1 MPDNKITD
9 LGKAFKAITGKRAGL
24 DSLYTYVNGGQ
35 PLKYSTERLKETF
48 DNIKVHFEINWCAV
62 IVDATLDRLEL
73 NGFDTDDQTA
83 NDLLDSLFDRL
94 HIGIQADDAHKGAL
108 SMGNAYLIVW
118 KQPDG
123 QIEIYYNDPR
133 ICHVFYESARPNVK
147 RFAAKMFCRDD
158 GHTEM
163 TLYYQDRLEH
173 YVTRSDKGNV
183 DNVNDFQ
190 LEGTE
195 PNTFGVIP
203 VFELR
208 TDGEID
214 KVITLQ
220 DAINKTFADMMVA
233 AEFGAYTQR
242 YIISNSDPSDL
253 KNAPNEIWWIPS
265 GDGASQAS
273 SVGQF
278 QSTDLGNYLDAMDKL
293 ANSMAIIS
301 RTPKHYLMTTG
312 ANISGE
318 ALLAMETPLT
328 RKAEKHQKRFDA
340 TWQDI
345 AQFILQLSGITIDAN
360 AIIPVWERVESIQ
373 PFTEAQAN
381 QIGINMGIPLIT
393 ILRRQGWTEQEIQ
406 TLEDDRKAEKS
417 AQRSIAQAVLDT
429 LRVQDAQSN
438 PEAVNAP
445 ITTPAPG

>member
-1 MPDNKITD
+1 MPDNKLTD
-9 LGKAFKAITGKRAGL
+9 LGKAFKAITNKRTGL
-24 DSLYTYVNGGQ
+24 DTLYSYVNGGQ
-35 PLKYSTERLKETF
+35 PLKYSTEKLEEVF
-48 DNIKVHFEINWCAV
+48 DNIKAHFEINWCSI
-62 IVDATLDRLEL
+62 IVDTTLDRLEL

-83 NDLLDSLFDRL
+83 NDLLDDLFDRL

-108 SMGNAYLIVW
+108 SMGNAYIIVW

-123 QIEIYYNDPR
+123 QVEIYYNDPR

-147 RFAAKMFCRDD
+147 RFASKMFYRDD
-158 GHTEM
+158 GRTEM
-163 TLYYQDRLEH
+163 TLYYPDRLEH
-173 YVTRSDKGNV
+173 YVTRAGKGNV
-183 DNVNDFQ
+183 SNVNDFQ
-190 LEGTE
+190 SESSE

-208 TDGEID
+208 TTGEID

-233 AEFGAYTQR
+233 AEFGAFSMR
-242 YIISNSDPSDL
+242 YVISNSDPGNL
-253 KNAPNEIWWIPS
+253 KSSPREIWWIPS
-265 GDGASQAS
+265 GDGAGQAS

-328 RKAEKHQKRFDA
+328 RKAKKHQKRFNSI
-340 TWQDI
+340 WQDI
-345 AQFILQLSGITIDAN
+345 AQFILQLSGITLDAN
-360 AIIPVWERVESIQ
+360 MITPTWERVESIQ
-373 PFTEAQAN
+373 PFTEAQTRQLA
-381 QIGINMGIPLIT
+381 INSGIPLLT
-393 ILRRQGWTEQEIQ
+393 LLRREGWTEQEIQ
-406 TLEDDRKAEKS
+406 TLEDDMKAEKT
-417 AQRSIAQAVLDT
+417 AQRSVAQAVLDT
-429 LRVQDAQSN
+429 LRIRDEQSN
-438 PEAVNAP
+438 PEPVTNA
-445 ITTPAPG
+445 AK

>member
-1 MPDNKITD
+1 MAIKTD
-9 LGKAFKAITGKRAGL
+9 LEIAFKAITDKRVGL
-24 DSLYTYVNGGQ
+24 DTLFSYVNGGQ

-48 DNIKVHFEINWCAV
+48 DNIKVHFEINWCSV
-62 IVDATLDRLEL
+62 IVDTALDRLEL
-73 NGFDTDDQTA
+73 NGFDTDDQAA
-83 NDLLDSLFDRL
+83 NDLLDDLFDRL

-108 SMGNAYLIVW
+108 SMGNAYVIVW

-123 QIEIYYNDPR
+123 QVEIYYNDPR
-133 ICHVFYESARPNVK
+133 ICHVAYESAHPNVK
-147 RFAAKMFCRDD
+147 RFAAKMFCRDT

-163 TLYYQDRLEH
+163 TLYYPDRLEH

-183 DNVNDFQ
+183 SNVNDFQ
-190 LEGTE
+190 LESTE

-208 TDGEID
+208 TEGEID
-214 KVITLQ
+214 KITTLQ

-233 AEFGAYTQR
+233 AEFGAFSMR
-242 YIISNSDPSDL
+242 WIISNSDPGNL
-253 KNAPNEIWWIPS
+253 KSAPREIWWIPS
-265 GDGASQAS
+265 GDGTGQAS

-328 RKAEKHQKRFDA
+328 RKAKKHQKRFDS

-345 AQFILQLSGITIDAN
+345 AQFILQLSGITIEAN
-360 AIIPVWERVESIQ
+360 AIAPVWERVESIQ
-373 PFTEAQAN
+373 PFTEAQTN
-381 QIGINMGIPLIT
+381 QIAFNMGIPLIT

-406 TLEDDRKAEKS
+406 TLEDDKKAEKT
-417 AQRSIAQAVLDT
+417 AQRSMAQAVLDT
-429 LRVQDAQSN
+429 LRVRDEQSN
-438 PEAVNAP
+438 PIAANA
-445 ITTPAPG
+445 AESR

>member
-1 MPDNKITD
+1 MATKTD
-9 LGKAFKAITGKRAGL
+9 LEIAFKAITGKRMRL
-24 DSLYTYVNGGQ
+24 DTLFSYVNGGQ

-48 DNIKVHFEINWCAV
+48 DNIKVHFEINWCSV

-73 NGFDTDDQTA
+73 NGFDTEDQAA
-83 NDLLDSLFDRL
+83 NDLLDNLFDRL
-94 HIGIQADDAHKGAL
+94 HIGIQADDAHKAAL
-108 SMGNAYLIVW
+108 SMGNAYIIVW
-118 KQPDG
+118 KQTDG
-123 QIEIYYNDPR
+123 QVEIYYNDPR
-133 ICHVFYESARPNVK
+133 ICHVVYENTRPNVK

-163 TLYYQDRLEH
+163 TLYYLDRLEH

-190 LEGTE
+190 LESTE

-208 TDGEID
+208 TSGEID

-233 AEFGAYTQR
+233 AEFGAFTQR
-242 YIISNSDPSDL
+242 YIISNSDPSNL

-265 GDGASQAS
+265 GEGVGQAA

-328 RKAEKHQKRFDA
+328 RKAEKHQQRFNTA
-340 TWQDI
+340 WQDV
-345 AQFILQLSGITIDAN
+345 AQFILQLSGITLDAN
-360 AIIPVWERVESIQ
+360 AITPVWKRVESIQ
-373 PFTEAQAN
+373 PFIEAQAN
-381 QIGINMGIPLIT
+381 QISINMGIPLIT

-406 TLEDDRKAEKS
+406 TLEDDRKNEKAS
-417 AQRSIAQAVLDT
+417 QRSTAQAVLDT
-429 LRVQDAQSN
+429 LRVEDAQSN
-438 PEAVNAP
+438 AP
-445 ITTPAPG
+445 VT